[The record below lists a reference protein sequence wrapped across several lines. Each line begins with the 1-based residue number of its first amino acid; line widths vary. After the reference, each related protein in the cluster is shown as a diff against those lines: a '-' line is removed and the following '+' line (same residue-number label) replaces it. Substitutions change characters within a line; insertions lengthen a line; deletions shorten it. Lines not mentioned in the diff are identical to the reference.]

1 MFNKLKAL
9 ILLLSFLTVIA
20 CSNDNS
26 VLARDE
32 KVTTASNH
40 ERDVQEMYR
49 NIDTLKRE
57 LPSVIDEVTTLEKI
71 DFDGTTVT
79 FGYRL
84 DISDYNA
91 SKRKEIETAMR
102 DEHTKLACAEA
113 EAEVMQGI
121 NKGFDYQ
128 YSYYDLDDSKVASFE
143 VTKDICDNLNKGDSE
158 IEIGT

>member
-71 DFDGTTVT
+71 DFDGTTVA
-79 FGYRL
+79 FGYRG
-84 DISDYNA
+84 DISWYKVC
-91 SKRKEIETAMR
+91 KRKESETAMR
-102 DEHTKLACAEA
+102 DVVTVL
-113 EAEVMQGI
+113 V
-121 NKGFDYQ
+121 
-128 YSYYDLDDSKVASFE
+128 LSFIHS
-143 VTKDICDNLNKGDSE
+143 VRCLGR
-158 IEIGT
+158 GVL

>member
-40 ERDVQEMYR
+40 ERDVQEMYH

-57 LPSVIDEVTTLEKI
+57 LVSVLDEVTTLEKS
-71 DFDGTTVT
+71 DFDGKTVT

-84 DISDYNA
+84 KISDYNA
-91 SKRKEIETAMR
+91 SKRKELETAMR
-102 DEHTKLACAEA
+102 DERTGLACA

-143 VTKDICDNLNKGDSE
+143 VTKDICDNLNKADSE

>member
-40 ERDVQEMYR
+40 ERDVQEMYH

-84 DISDYNA
+84 KISDYNV
-91 SKRKEIETAMR
+91 SKRKELETAMR
-102 DEHTKLACAEA
+102 NEHTKLACA

-128 YSYYDLDDSKVASFE
+128 YSYYDLDDSKVASFD
-143 VTKDICDNLNKGDSE
+143 VTKDICDNLNKPDSE

>member
-9 ILLLSFLTVIA
+9 VLLSAFLIVIA
-20 CSNDNS
+20 CSDYNS
-26 VLARDE
+26 NLAHDE
-32 KVTTASNH
+32 SVTTASNH

-49 NIDTLKRE
+49 NIDILTRE
-57 LPSVIDEVTTLEKI
+57 LPNAIDDVTTLDKI

-91 SKRKEIETAMR
+91 SERKELETVMR
-102 DEHTKLACAEA
+102 NEHTKLACA

-128 YSYYDLDDSKVASFE
+128 YSYYDLDDIKVASFD
-143 VTKDICDNLNKGDSE
+143 VTKDICDNLNKADSE

>member
-9 ILLLSFLTVIA
+9 VLLSAFLIVIA
-20 CSNDNS
+20 CSDDNS
-26 VLARDE
+26 NLAHDE
-32 KVTTASNH
+32 SVTTASNH

-49 NIDTLKRE
+49 NINALKRE

-71 DFDGTTVT
+71 DFDGATVT
-79 FGYRL
+79 FSYRL
-84 DISDYNA
+84 EISDYNA
-91 SKRKEIETAMR
+91 SERKELETAMR
-102 DEHTKLACAEA
+102 DERTGLACA

-128 YSYYDLDDSKVASFE
+128 YSYYDLDDIKVASFD
-143 VTKDICDNLNKGDSE
+143 VTKDICDNLNKADSE

>member
-9 ILLLSFLTVIA
+9 ILLSAFLTVIA
-20 CSNDNS
+20 CSDDNS
-26 VLARDE
+26 VLAHDE

-40 ERDVQEMYR
+40 ERDTQEMYR
-49 NIDTLKRE
+49 KIDTLKRE

-84 DISDYNA
+84 KISDYNV
-91 SKRKEIETAMR
+91 SKRKELETAMR
-102 DEHTKLACAEA
+102 NEHTKLACA

-128 YSYYDLDDSKVASFE
+128 YSYYDLDDSNVASFD
-143 VTKDICDNLNKGDSE
+143 VTKDICDNLNKADSE

>member
-1 MFNKLKAL
+1 MFNKFKVLV
-9 ILLLSFLTVIA
+9 LLSAFLTVIA
-20 CSNDNS
+20 CSDDNS
-26 VLARDE
+26 VLARDAS
-32 KVTTASNH
+32 VTTASNH

-71 DFDGTTVT
+71 DFDGATVT

-84 DISDYNA
+84 KISDYNA
-91 SKRKEIETAMR
+91 SERKELETAMR

-113 EAEVMQGI
+113 EVIRGI
-121 NKGFDYQ
+121 TMEFDYQ
-128 YSYYDLDDSKVASFE
+128 YSYYDLDDIKVASFD
-143 VTKDICDNLNKGDSE
+143 VTKDICDNLNKADSE

>member
-20 CSNDNS
+20 CSDDKS
-26 VLARDE
+26 DLAHDE

-40 ERDVQEMYR
+40 ERDTQEMYR

-57 LPSVIDEVTTLEKI
+57 LPSVLDEVTTLEKI
-71 DFDGTTVT
+71 DFDGKTVT

-84 DISDYNA
+84 KISDYNA
-91 SKRKEIETAMR
+91 SKRKELETAMR
-102 DEHTKLACAEA
+102 DERTGLACA

-128 YSYYDLDDSKVASFE
+128 YSYYDLDDSKVAIFE

>member
-40 ERDVQEMYR
+40 ERDVQEMYH

-57 LPSVIDEVTTLEKI
+57 LPSVIDEVIPNPTI
-71 DFDGTTVT
+71 
-79 FGYRL
+79 
-84 DISDYNA
+84 
-91 SKRKEIETAMR
+91 
-102 DEHTKLACAEA
+102 
-113 EAEVMQGI
+113 
-121 NKGFDYQ
+121 
-128 YSYYDLDDSKVASFE
+128 KVAPKHEQLTTESS
-143 VTKDICDNLNKGDSE
+143 VAV
-158 IEIGT
+158 

>member
-40 ERDVQEMYR
+40 ERDVQEMYH

-84 DISDYNA
+84 KISDYND
-91 SKRKEIETAMR
+91 SERKELETAMR
-102 DEHTKLACAEA
+102 DERTGLACA

-143 VTKDICDNLNKGDSE
+143 VTKDICDNLNKADSE

>member
-1 MFNKLKAL
+1 MLNKLKAL

-26 VLARDE
+26 VLVRDE

-84 DISDYNA
+84 KISDYNV
-91 SKRKEIETAMR
+91 SKRKELETAMR
-102 DEHTKLACAEA
+102 NEHTKLACA

-143 VTKDICDNLNKGDSE
+143 VTKDICDNLNKPDSE

>member
-9 ILLLSFLTVIA
+9 VVLSAFLTVIA
-20 CSNDNS
+20 CSDDNS
-26 VLARDE
+26 DLAYDE
-32 KVTTASNH
+32 SVTTASNH

-49 NIDTLKRE
+49 NIDMLTRE
-57 LPSVIDEVTTLEKI
+57 LPSAIDDVTTLDKI

-91 SKRKEIETAMR
+91 SERKELETVMR
-102 DEHTKLACAEA
+102 NEHTKLACA

-128 YSYYDLDDSKVASFE
+128 YSYYDLDDIKVASFD
-143 VTKDICDNLNKGDSE
+143 VTKDICDNLNKADSE

>member
-9 ILLLSFLTVIA
+9 VLLSAFLIVIA
-20 CSNDNS
+20 CSDDNS
-26 VLARDE
+26 NLAHDE
-32 KVTTASNH
+32 SVTTASNH

-49 NIDTLKRE
+49 NIDMLTRE
-57 LPSVIDEVTTLEKI
+57 LPNAIDDVTTLDKI

-91 SKRKEIETAMR
+91 SERKELETVMR
-102 DEHTKLACAEA
+102 NEHTKLACA

-128 YSYYDLDDSKVASFE
+128 YSYYDLDDIKVASFD
-143 VTKDICDNLNKGDSE
+143 VTKDICDNLNKADSE

>member
-9 ILLLSFLTVIA
+9 ILLSAFLTVIA

-40 ERDVQEMYR
+40 ERDVQEMYH

-84 DISDYNA
+84 KISDYNA
-91 SKRKEIETAMR
+91 SERKELETEMS
-102 DEHTKLACAEA
+102 DEHTKLACA

-128 YSYYDLDDSKVASFE
+128 YSYYDLDDIKVASFE
-143 VTKDICDNLNKGDSE
+143 VTKDICDNLNKADSE

>member
-9 ILLLSFLTVIA
+9 VLLSAFLIVIA
-20 CSNDNS
+20 CSDDNS
-26 VLARDE
+26 NLAHDE
-32 KVTTASNH
+32 SVTTASNH

-49 NIDTLKRE
+49 NIDILTRE
-57 LPSVIDEVTTLEKI
+57 LPNAIDDVTTLDKI

-91 SKRKEIETAMR
+91 SERKKIETAMR
-102 DEHTKLACAEA
+102 NEHTKLACA

-128 YSYYDLDDSKVASFE
+128 YSYYDLDDSKVASFD
-143 VTKDICDNLNKGDSE
+143 VTKDICDNLNKADSE

>member
-9 ILLLSFLTVIA
+9 ILLSAFLTVIA

-26 VLARDE
+26 VLAHDE

-40 ERDVQEMYR
+40 ERDTQEMYR
-49 NIDTLKRE
+49 KIDTLKRE

-71 DFDGTTVT
+71 DFDGKTVT

-84 DISDYNA
+84 KISDYNV
-91 SKRKEIETAMR
+91 SKRKELETAMR
-102 DEHTKLACAEA
+102 NEHTKLACA

-143 VTKDICDNLNKGDSE
+143 VTKDICDNLNKTDSE
-158 IEIGT
+158 IKIGT

>member
-9 ILLLSFLTVIA
+9 VVLSAFLTVTA
-20 CSNDNS
+20 CSDDKS
-26 VLARDE
+26 DLAHDE

-40 ERDVQEMYR
+40 ERDTQEMYR
-49 NIDTLKRE
+49 KIDTLKRE
-57 LPSVIDEVTTLEKI
+57 LPSVIDDVTTLEKI
-71 DFDGTTVT
+71 DFDGKTVT

-84 DISDYNA
+84 KISDYNA
-91 SKRKEIETAMR
+91 SKRKELETAMR
-102 DEHTKLACAEA
+102 DERTGLACA